1 MCAGNF
7 DIERCNSED
16 LVKMHFMTYETVV
29 ENEVDQV
36 LGVVHVGDF
45 GSVGPKHVSMFNIT
59 GKSSIDLERFLIHNY
74 VLLYSV

>member
-1 MCAGNF
+1 
-7 DIERCNSED
+7 
-16 LVKMHFMTYETVV
+16 MTYETVV